1 MAATIDP
8 SAFDVLTFD
17 CYGTLIDWETGL
29 LTALRAEL
37 AGAVAGVSDEEL
49 LEAFAAV
56 EHAAEI
62 PYQPY
67 RDVLA
72 QALREVGARYGAAP
86 SAEQQARFG
95 GSVPD
100 WPAFPDSSQAL
111 ARLQQRYR
119 LAPITNCDDDLFAGS
134 AARLGVTFDEVVT
147 AQQAGAYK
155 PDERP
160 FLLAFDRLGV
170 PRQRILH
177 VAQSL
182 FHDHVTAKRLGLTS
196 VWINRRAGR
205 TGDGATPQ
213 AQAVPDL
220 ELPDLRSLADLLA
233 G

>member
-100 WPAFPDSSQAL
+100 WPGSSSATGSPRSRT
-111 ARLQQRYR
+111 ATTTSSRVRPR
-119 LAPITNCDDDLFAGS
+119 GS
-134 AARLGVTFDEVVT
+134 ASRSTRSSPRSRQAR
-147 AQQAGAYK
+147 
-155 PDERP
+155 
-160 FLLAFDRLGV
+160 
-170 PRQRILH
+170 
-177 VAQSL
+177 
-182 FHDHVTAKRLGLTS
+182 TS
-196 VWINRRAGR
+196 PTSGPSCWPSTGWVSRVSGSSTSRRASS
-205 TGDGATPQ
+205 TTT
-213 AQAVPDL
+213 
-220 ELPDLRSLADLLA
+220 
-233 G
+233 

>member
-8 SAFDVLTFD
+8 GAFDVLTFD

-29 LTALRAEL
+29 LGALRVEL
-37 AGAVAGVSDEEL
+37 AGAVDDVSDEDL

-56 EHAAEI
+56 EHAAQV

-100 WPAFPDSSQAL
+100 WPAFPDSSRAL

-134 AARLGVTFDEVVT
+134 AARLGASFPPN
-147 AQQAGAYK
+147 G
-155 PDERP
+155 
-160 FLLAFDRLGV
+160 FSS
-170 PRQRILH
+170 
-177 VAQSL
+177 VARS
-182 FHDHVTAKRLGLTS
+182 
-196 VWINRRAGR
+196 
-205 TGDGATPQ
+205 
-213 AQAVPDL
+213 
-220 ELPDLRSLADLLA
+220 RSLLSSSPLLRA
-233 G
+233 LKPVPTLPVCTR